1 MALATQ
7 CPHCHTTFRVAHDQ
21 LKLRAGL
28 VRCGTCKQIFNGI
41 ENLLR
46 QEELEQA
53 VSPAA
58 PPVHLPPVIET
69 VSEPE
74 ETPQNVEKPAPS
86 VDFDP
91 GDLEP
96 NPAENTGSGESA
108 ASESHDLPL
117 PDEPSE
123 QHETKP
129 DATPME
135 PQKEDPLLR
144 MTLMDFAHERYE
156 PPIEASDRQT
166 GDETGE
172 TDEND
177 PIEQA
182 IDDLESKPWRR
193 EQDASELAE
202 GDALDQAEA
211 ADYEEPSFVKQGRR
225 KQRIGRAVRIF
236 MAAGSVFLL
245 LGLLAQSAYVFR
257 DQIAAWLPASKPIL
271 AEACTHLGCQV
282 GLPAQIEAVSIES
295 SELQTLSANAK
306 TFVLTILLRNHSAT
320 EQAWPNVELTLND
333 TNEKPIARRV
343 FLPREYLKEPADA
356 KKGFAARS
364 EQPVKLHFE
373 LAQLKASGYRVYLFY
388 P

>member
-28 VRCGTCKQIFNGI
+28 VRCGACKQIFNGI

-86 VDFDP
+86 VDFNP

-96 NPAENTGSGESA
+96 APAENTGSDESA
-108 ASESHDLPL
+108 ASGSHDLSL
-117 PDEPSE
+117 PDEPGE
-123 QHETKP
+123 QRETEP
-129 DATPME
+129 DATPTE

-144 MTLMDFAHERYE
+144 MTLMDFAHERHE
-156 PPIEASDRQT
+156 PPVEASGRQA
-166 GDETGE
+166 GDETEGR
-172 TDEND
+172 DEND

-271 AEACTHLGCQV
+271 AEACTYLGCQV

-364 EQPVKLHFE
+364 EQAVKLHFE